1 MRVQFERFTEAHIA
15 EAVQLAVSELEAERK
30 HCHDLPRFEFE
41 ERFKQI
47 LWWLSNQNFGG
58 KAAFCDGKL
67 VGYLLFAGPWD
78 GMFGNVKGVFSP
90 LGGSAFSY
98 DYENRGKL
106 ASMLF
111 TAVAQELADAGIYS
125 CALSR
130 YAHDE
135 EVAKSFVWNGF
146 GIRCMDAVRDM
157 EAVEK
162 QFLSGGTLCSQ
173 MNTQK
178 LQQTE
183 NQRDAKNAY
192 GEIQFEELSR
202 EQFGE
207 VAHLQRGLHRHL
219 LNAPVFFPVP
229 DCGFEAWFAEWIKRE
244 TMRIF
249 AARAEGRVI
258 GFISVDEEG
267 ENFITEYEGMKN
279 ICGAYLEEAYRGSGI
294 AQGLLAFI
302 CETLKAE
309 GVTHVGVDCE
319 TMNPTALRFWDKYF
333 TPYTYSFARRFDER
347 V

>member
-1 MRVQFERFTEAHIA
+1 MKIEFEKFTEKHID
-15 EAVQLAVSELEAERK
+15 EAVLLAKAEWEAERAS
-30 HCHDLPRFEFE
+30 CPDLPCYPFE
-41 ERFKQI
+41 ERLNQI

-78 GMFGNVKGVFSP
+78 GMFGNGKGVFSP

-98 DYENRGKL
+98 AYENRGKL

-111 TAVAQELADAGIYS
+111 AAVAQELADAGIFS

-135 EVAKSFVWNGF
+135 EIAKSFVLNGF
-146 GIRCMDAVRDM
+146 GIRCMDAVRSV
-157 EAVEK
+157 ESLEK
-162 QFLSGGTLCSQ
+162 Q
-173 MNTQK
+173 
-178 LQQTE
+178 
-183 NQRDAKNAY
+183 NAQNISD
-192 GEIQFEELSR
+192 EVQFEELTR
-202 EQFGE
+202 EQFAE

-219 LNAPVFFPVP
+219 LNAPVFFPLP
-229 DCGFEAWFAEWIKRE
+229 GCGFEAWFSEWIQRE

-267 ENFITEYEGMKN
+267 ENFITEYVGMKN
-279 ICGAYLEEAYRGSGI
+279 ICGAYFEEEYRGNGI
-294 AQGLLAFI
+294 AQGLLAFLGD
-302 CETLKAE
+302 TLKAE

-319 TMNPTALRFWDKYF
+319 TMNPTALRFWEKYF
-333 TPYTYSFARRFDER
+333 VPYTYSFARRFDER

>member
-1 MRVQFERFTEAHIA
+1 MDIVFEKFTEKYID
-15 EAVQLAVSELEAERK
+15 EAVRLAKAEWEAECT
-30 HCHDLPRFEFE
+30 HCPDLPRFEFE
-41 ERFKQI
+41 ERLKQI

-58 KAAFCDGKL
+58 KAALCDGKL
-67 VGYLLFAGPWD
+67 VGYLLFAGPWE

-98 DYENRGKL
+98 EYENRDKL

-111 TAVAQELADAGIYS
+111 AAVAQELVAEGIFS

-135 EVAKSFVWNGF
+135 VVAKSFVLNGF
-146 GIRCMDAVRDM
+146 GIRCMDAVRSV
-157 EAVEK
+157 EALEK
-162 QFLSGGTLCSQ
+162 QNIQ
-173 MNTQK
+173 
-178 LQQTE
+178 
-183 NQRDAKNAY
+183 NAFD
-192 GEIQFEELSR
+192 GVQFEELSK
-202 EQFGE
+202 EQFCE
-207 VAHLQRGLHRHL
+207 VEHLQRGLHCHL
-219 LNAPVFFPVP
+219 LSAPVFFPLP

-249 AARAEGRVI
+249 AARAEGKVV

-279 ICGAYLEEAYRGSGI
+279 ICGAYFDEAYRGHGI
-294 AQGLLAFI
+294 AQCLLKFI
-302 CETLKAE
+302 CDTLKAE

-319 TMNPTALRFWDKYF
+319 TMNPTALRFWEKF
-333 TPYTYSFARRFDER
+333 FIPYTYSFARRFDER

>member
-41 ERFKQI
+41 ERLKQI

-98 DYENRGKL
+98 EYENRGKL

-111 TAVAQELADAGIYS
+111 AAVAQELADAGIFS

-135 EVAKSFVWNGF
+135 EVAKSFVLNGF
-146 GIRCMDAVRDM
+146 GIRCMDAVKSVGAPEVQNVSNDM
-157 EAVEK
+157 
-162 QFLSGGTLCSQ
+162 
-173 MNTQK
+173 
-178 LQQTE
+178 
-183 NQRDAKNAY
+183 
-192 GEIQFEELSR
+192 QFEELTG

-279 ICGAYLEEAYRGSGI
+279 ICGAYFEEAYRGSGI
-294 AQGLLAFI
+294 AQGLLSFV
-302 CETLKAE
+302 CDTLEAE

-333 TPYTYSFARRFDER
+333 MPYTYSFARRFDER